1 MSKITLSKISYKN
14 FRSVGNDPIVINL
27 NKHHTTLISGTNG
40 NGKSTLLHALC
51 FGLFGRGYGNVSKPS
66 LINSINQKQLSVEVE
81 FEIATKKYK
90 VVRGMKP
97 SVFEIYENDVLIN
110 QDAATKDYQKVLEQ
124 QILKF
129 NYRAFTQVVAVGG
142 SDYVP
147 FMKLS
152 AKDRREFVEDL
163 LDIRV
168 FSTMNTLIKDKVKTL
183 KDDLKT
189 LELTLTSKKEK
200 ILLQQSFIDKMNK
213 EKSESTDV
221 LLAHVSKIQKENDKY
236 QNEVVKLLDDVA
248 VSQKRVDTHEA
259 LDDKLTEVRLS
270 QKSLV
275 KQLESKREKATY
287 YASLSHCPTCDQ
299 SVSSDHRASIVSKY
313 DDEVDSFVSAADQL
327 VKDELALKVAI
338 KELDDDLILH
348 TKLQQKISELN
359 KLIFANNAIIKNS
372 NDQLAKLESNTDNVD
387 EENAKL
393 KAYAKEYITET
404 KDKKEL
410 LETQQYQDF
419 VLKMLSD
426 SGIKS
431 KIIQQ
436 YIPTINKLINKYLAE
451 LDLFLSFHLDEQ
463 FNETIK
469 SRHRDTFTYDN
480 FSDGQKRRIDIAVLL
495 TWMEIAKA
503 KNALHVNIVLFDE
516 IDAALDREGSDL
528 LHATLKTCSAE
539 NIFLVSH
546 KADLLADRVDFIIN
560 FQIKNNFTIIS

>member
-1 MSKITLSKISYKN
+1 
-14 FRSVGNDPIVINL
+14 
-27 NKHHTTLISGTNG
+27 
-40 NGKSTLLHALC
+40 
-51 FGLFGRGYGNVSKPS
+51 
-66 LINSINQKQLSVEVE
+66 
-81 FEIATKKYK
+81 
-90 VVRGMKP
+90 
-97 SVFEIYENDVLIN
+97 
-110 QDAATKDYQKVLEQ
+110 
-124 QILKF
+124 
-129 NYRAFTQVVAVGG
+129 
-142 SDYVP
+142 
-147 FMKLS
+147 
-152 AKDRREFVEDL
+152 
-163 LDIRV
+163 
-168 FSTMNTLIKDKVKTL
+168 
-183 KDDLKT
+183 
-189 LELTLTSKKEK
+189 
-200 ILLQQSFIDKMNK
+200 
-213 EKSESTDV
+213 
-221 LLAHVSKIQKENDKY
+221 
-236 QNEVVKLLDDVA
+236 
-248 VSQKRVDTHEA
+248 
-259 LDDKLTEVRLS
+259 
-270 QKSLV
+270 
-275 KQLESKREKATY
+275 
-287 YASLSHCPTCDQ
+287 
-299 SVSSDHRASIVSKY
+299 
-313 DDEVDSFVSAADQL
+313 
-327 VKDELALKVAI
+327 
-338 KELDDDLILH
+338 
-348 TKLQQKISELN
+348 
-359 KLIFANNAIIKNS
+359 
-372 NDQLAKLESNTDNVD
+372 LESNTDNVD

-393 KAYAKEYITET
+393 KSYAKEYMTET

-560 FQIKNNFTIIS
+560 FEIKNNFTVIS